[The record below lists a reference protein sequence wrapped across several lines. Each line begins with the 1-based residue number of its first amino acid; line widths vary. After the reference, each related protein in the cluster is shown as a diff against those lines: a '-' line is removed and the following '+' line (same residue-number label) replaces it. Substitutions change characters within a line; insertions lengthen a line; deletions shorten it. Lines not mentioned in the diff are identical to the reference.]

1 MKPVTSPW
9 SNAVLGRASL
19 PETQVLDAAPA
30 APPLTRKR
38 AFWRQEWF
46 LFLLFV
52 PFLIINIR
60 RFRTEA

>member
-9 SNAVLGRASL
+9 SNAVLGGASL
-19 PETQVLDAAPA
+19 ADAQHVDAASA

-46 LFLLFV
+46 LFL
-52 PFLIINIR
+52 
-60 RFRTEA
+60 RFPGKNW